1 MHVYPGI
8 FTAAGI
14 AHATF
19 AFSKITTS
27 WSQTIRDKEFI
38 VEMRLRNL
46 DPDSE
51 KRNETESTVVGV
63 NEELPAMAME
73 VEE

>member
-1 MHVYPGI
+1 M
-8 FTAAGI
+8 
-14 AHATF
+14 
-19 AFSKITTS
+19 
-27 WSQTIRDKEFI
+27 IRDKEFI

-51 KRNETESTVVGV
+51 KRNDTESTVVGV